1 VRYYYQPNRGPA
13 AARNLGIKKA
23 QGDVI
28 AFLDVDDL
36 WLVNKLKHQTNFLAA
51 NPSAE
56 IVQGLIT
63 NMALDTSATPGELI
77 FEETSEPYKFINL
90 GSAIYRRSVFDKVGL
105 LDETL
110 HDNEDMDWFFRAWE
124 NNVTKVVMDQVG
136 LFYRKHECN
145 MSRHQG
151 RGDLQLVRLFKK
163 HLDRCRSRAGLSR
176 TRDLDRPSISDYI
189 GSTPILGDRRRIKD
203 QEFTIISN
211 DCWGAGAYGHL
222 GLPYRTPFV
231 GTRVFAPCFIKLLR
245 APMRY
250 IESPIAF
257 TDKSIYKFMNE
268 QREIN
273 SYLYP
278 IGLLNGDVEIH
289 FLHEYDESEAKSK
302 WDRRIR
308 KINWNNI
315 FIKFS
320 EDHDSCT
327 RQHISEFDRLIF
339 EYKVCFTFNN
349 YPEFRS
355 TIVMKE
361 YFDEKAPMYFLSKK
375 YFDSI
380 GWLSKV
386 YGTDTQ
392 AYKL

>member
-1 VRYYYQPNRGPA
+1 
-13 AARNLGIKKA
+13 
-23 QGDVI
+23 
-28 AFLDVDDL
+28 
-36 WLVNKLKHQTNFLAA
+36 
-51 NPSAE
+51 
-56 IVQGLIT
+56 
-63 NMALDTSATPGELI
+63 
-77 FEETSEPYKFINL
+77 
-90 GSAIYRRSVFDKVGL
+90 
-105 LDETL
+105 
-110 HDNEDMDWFFRAWE
+110 
-124 NNVTKVVMDQVG
+124 
-136 LFYRKHECN
+136 
-145 MSRHQG
+145 
-151 RGDLQLVRLFKK
+151 
-163 HLDRCRSRAGLSR
+163 
-176 TRDLDRPSISDYI
+176 
-189 GSTPILGDRRRIKD
+189 
-203 QEFTIISN
+203 
-211 DCWGAGAYGHL
+211 
-222 GLPYRTPFV
+222 
-231 GTRVFAPCFIKLLR
+231 
-245 APMRY
+245 
-250 IESPIAF
+250 
-257 TDKSIYKFMNE
+257 MNE